1 MGVLMR
7 ALTDK
12 QMEAIKAAAA
22 LVPAT
27 SRDHFLRSF
36 ANRLSALPYHITDA
50 DIAATITMILSTRG
64 IATSTGVFCCDSRP
78 RITRYRSP
86 NK

>member
-27 SRDHFLRSF
+27 SRDHFLRSV

-64 IATSTGVFCCDSRP
+64 VSTSAFCCDSAARP
-78 RITRYRSP
+78 RITRYRS